1 MRVGYHKLN
10 QVVTPIIAT
19 IPDVI
24 SLLEQINI
32 SAGTWYLAIDMTNA
46 FFFILVNNDASSPTL
61 AVCQQYTFSALP
73 QWCGHTNSS
82 VLFYNLIFRN
92 HDHLFLPQHITLV
105 YYIDDIMLIE
115 ANEEEVAITLDL
127 LIKHLCVRRGRG
139 VNPTKM
145 WEISTLVK
153 FLGSPVVWG
162 MLRYPF

>member
-46 FFFILVNNDASSPTL
+46 FFFILVNNDASSPTP

-73 QWCGHTNSS
+73 QGCGYTNSS
-82 VLFYNLIFRN
+82 VLFYNSIFRN

-115 ANEEEVAITLDL
+115 PSEQEIETALDVL
-127 LIKHLCVRRGRG
+127 VRCLCV
-139 VNPTKM
+139 KE
-145 WEISTLVK
+145 WEICPIKVRRPFTSVK
-153 FLGSPVVWG
+153 FPGVHWCGVCYL
-162 MLRYPF
+162 F